1 MATPVQERLRSR
13 SLTPRVPAAGSP
25 WVATCLAGSS
35 REVPVIAA
43 GPHAVYLQVSGHCL
57 AVLDAHAI
65 PVPLGLRTV
74 LPRLPRVRTAVVGD
88 GCVRLGPLTIELTR
102 MVDPT
107 VPRLRHLPEHAGV
120 TRGWLR
126 PGFHPGLDAAHSQ
139 LPAAALGALHDGD
152 VSELVGLG
160 DGFTP
165 VGDDVVCGW
174 LVTRHALGL
183 RTDVDLPLRRTSRV
197 SGSFLR
203 RAALGEAVPQLCELL
218 VAVGTGVGP
227 EQVATQ
233 LDDLVQVGSSS
244 GAGLAI
250 GVAVALSPEGTLA

>member
-1 MATPVQERLRSR
+1 
-13 SLTPRVPAAGSP
+13 
-25 WVATCLAGSS
+25 
-35 REVPVIAA
+35 
-43 GPHAVYLQVSGHCL
+43 
-57 AVLDAHAI
+57 
-65 PVPLGLRTV
+65 
-74 LPRLPRVRTAVVGD
+74 
-88 GCVRLGPLTIELTR
+88 

-107 VPRLRHLPEHAGV
+107 VPRLRHLPEHAGT

>member
-1 MATPVQERLRSR
+1 L
-13 SLTPRVPAAGSP
+13 
-25 WVATCLAGSS
+25 
-35 REVPVIAA
+35 EVPVIAA
-43 GPHAVYLQVSGHCL
+43 GPHAVYLGVAGPCL

-74 LPRLPRVRTAVVGD
+74 LHRLPRVRTAVVGD

-107 VPRLRHLPEHAGV
+107 VPRLHHLREHAGI
-120 TRGWLR
+120 TRAWLQ
-126 PGFHPGLDAAHSQ
+126 PGFHPGLDAAHRQ
-139 LPAAALGALHDGD
+139 LPTSALGALHHGD
-152 VSELVGLG
+152 VGGLVGLG
-160 DGFTP
+160 NGFTP

-183 RTDVDLPLRRTSRV
+183 PSDVDLPLRRTSAV

-218 VAVGTGVGP
+218 VAVATGVGP
-227 EQVATQ
+227 DQVATQ

-244 GAGLAI
+244 GAGLAV
-250 GVAVALSPEGTLA
+250 GVAVALNPEAAST

>member
-1 MATPVQERLRSR
+1 MATPVQERLRAR
-13 SLTPRVPAAGSP
+13 SLTPRVPAAGSS
-25 WVATCLAGSS
+25 WVASCLAAPS

-43 GPHAVYLQVSGHCL
+43 GPHAVYLMAAGQCL

-107 VPRLRHLPEHAGV
+107 VPRLRHLREQADV
-120 TRGWLR
+120 TRAWLR
-126 PGFHPGLDAAHSQ
+126 PGFHPRLDVAHAQ
-139 LPAAALGALHDGD
+139 LPSPVLGALHAAD
-152 VSELVGLG
+152 VTGVVGLG

-183 RTDVDLPLRRTSRV
+183 TTDVTLPLWRTSRV
-197 SGSFLR
+197 SASFLR

-218 VAVGTGVGP
+218 VAVATGVGP

-250 GVAVALSPEGTLA
+250 GAAVALSPEGAFA